1 MQTTA
6 VNVADMC
13 TFLQLWIKAELAK
26 KADANSGPLSQ
37 ISERFLSNN
46 FTRFLLHVTGLFH
59 VVGYVEHYEQ
69 FVLNR
74 NVLLKKRASY
84 IARK

>member
-37 ISERFLSNN
+37 ISERN